1 MRVSLFVLGKVTK
14 HGVLMCINKKVAHV
28 FHREGSYRPPP
39 PGWIGLK
46 SHGTAQ
52 IQLYSKSNNII
63 ITVFIEGIIGF
74 YGVLVDKFSK
84 YVFFFIRKIY

>member
-14 HGVLMCINKKVAHV
+14 HGVLMCINKKVVHV
-28 FHREGSYRPPP
+28 FHREGSYTPP

-46 SHGTAQ
+46 SHRTAQ
-52 IQLYSKSNNII
+52 IQLNTKSNNII

-74 YGVLVDKFSK
+74 YGVLVEKFSK
-84 YVFFFIRKIY
+84 YVFFL